1 MNLKIVTA
9 LALWTLSITRIGMA
23 QTSAVLVPRDA
34 QAVVLSQQALTA
46 MGGSAPADSTA
57 TGNLGLVAGSTSET
71 GTFRL
76 LTRGV
81 DQTAEYIET
90 TSINQSMVYS
100 RLRAS
105 DSVAPGKIGLQWAIT
120 AQSSDFPLPFFVAAV
135 QNSDTAFQYVGQE
148 SLNNLA
154 AQHIRVWNTFSS
166 QPGLSDVARFSI
178 RDIWLD
184 SSSHLPLKI
193 SYARRYTAS
202 ADALLVEVFFSDY
215 RNVLGY
221 QYPFAIKKSLNGTP
235 WVAMTVQDVTFNTG
249 LTDNDFPIQ

>member
-1 MNLKIVTA
+1 
-9 LALWTLSITRIGMA
+9 
-23 QTSAVLVPRDA
+23 
-34 QAVVLSQQALTA
+34 

-100 RLRAS
+100 RLGHPTALHRAKLVCS
-105 DSVAPGKIGLQWAIT
+105 GPSQRNRLISHCPFSSRRCKIPIQP
-120 AQSSDFPLPFFVAAV
+120 SSMSAKK
-135 QNSDTAFQYVGQE
+135 

-178 RDIWLD
+178 RDIRLD